1 VSIVILP
8 PGQSVKTGIDLA
20 GLDFSG
26 LLQELARKAFTGYLA
41 VMVKGTGGLEEGTL
55 IYDSGKVIACTYE
68 YLRHDKLMFGS
79 DAFPRIANATA
90 AKKGV
95 VDLFQL
101 SADQVKL
108 ITAFNDKMAFS
119 PKESDM
125 AAFQATDFSPFYEE
139 QVKEPAAPEAREQL
153 LKRLKL
159 WEAEGK
165 AEEELPAA
173 ADAQQ
178 DNQEIDKMLSDSK

>member
-1 VSIVILP
+1 MILP

-20 GLDFSG
+20 GLDFQG
-26 LLQELARKAFTGYLA
+26 LLKELTRKAFTGYLA
-41 VMVKGTGGLEEGTL
+41 LMVRGVGGLEEGTL
-55 IYDSGKVIACTYE
+55 IYDSGKIVACTYE
-68 YLRHDKLMFGS
+68 YLRYDKLLFGS
-79 DAFPRIANATA
+79 DAFPRIANASA

-108 ITAFNDKMAFS
+108 IAAFNDKMTFS
-119 PKESDM
+119 PQESDM
-125 AAFQATDFSPFYEE
+125 SAFHSTEFSPFLEE
-139 QVKEPAAPEAREQL
+139 QIKDPAKPEARDQL

-165 AEEELPAA
+165 TEEALPPAS
-173 ADAQQ
+173 DVEP
-178 DNQEIDKMLSDSK
+178 DNQPIDNMLKG

>member
-1 VSIVILP
+1 MSIVILP

-41 VMVKGTGGLEEGTL
+41 LMVKGAGGLEEGTI
-55 IYDSGKVIACTYE
+55 IYDSGKIIACTYE

-119 PKESDM
+119 PKDSDLSAFH
-125 AAFQATDFSPFYEE
+125 AAEFSPFYEE
-139 QVKEPAAPEAREQL
+139 QVKDPAKPEAREQL

-165 AEEELPAA
+165 AEEGLPQAT
-173 ADAQQ
+173 DAQEGS
-178 DNQEIDKMLSDSK
+178 QEIDNMLK

>member
-1 VSIVILP
+1 VILP

-20 GLDFSG
+20 GLDFQG
-26 LLQELARKAFTGYLA
+26 LLKELSRKAFTGYLA
-41 VMVKGTGGLEEGTL
+41 LMVKGVGGLEEGTI
-55 IYDSGKVIACTYE
+55 IYDSGKIIACTYE
-68 YLRHDKLMFGS
+68 YLRYDKLMFGS

-90 AKKGV
+90 AKKGT

-119 PKESDM
+119 PKDSDLSGFH
-125 AAFQATDFSPFYEE
+125 AADFSPFYEE
-139 QVKEPAAPEAREQL
+139 QVKDPAKPEAREQL

-165 AEEELPAA
+165 AEEELPPAS
-173 ADAQQ
+173 DAQEV
-178 DNQEIDKMLSDSK
+178 NSAIDSMIK